1 MTCGDNNSEKII
13 HIEYASVLFAF
24 LPIIRKRARE
34 EVRRMKLTASTD
46 AMQICGMLET
56 FICRDI
62 TTIRSDAQL
71 ENIRPYRGVLGN
83 NSDRDNT
90 NQAGVRFQ

>member
-1 MTCGDNNSEKII
+1 
-13 HIEYASVLFAF
+13 
-24 LPIIRKRARE
+24 
-34 EVRRMKLTASTD
+34 MKLTASTD

-90 NQAGVRFQ
+90 NQAGVRFRQRTMTPCDLGIGFKIAQRR